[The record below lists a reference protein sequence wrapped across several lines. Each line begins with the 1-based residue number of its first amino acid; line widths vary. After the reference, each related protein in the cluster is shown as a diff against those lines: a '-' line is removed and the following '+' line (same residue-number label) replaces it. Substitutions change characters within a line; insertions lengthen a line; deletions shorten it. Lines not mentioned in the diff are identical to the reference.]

1 MKNELTKKEKTD
13 IEESVPYYKTTTLFS
28 DDYNK
33 EAEKYYKNFITKL
46 RKAPAFISYV
56 KSHIPKTD
64 FVAVLS
70 KSQKESIKSGALKLM
85 KSKDGK
91 LYAELVNP
99 KNNRIAKKINL
110 AEIKKTPALE
120 QAQSMY
126 MLSSQM
132 AELAIQM
139 QEIQTSI
146 EAVRVGQEN
155 DRLAGAYSCQQKFLQ
170 AMKVE
175 NPQLKKDMLLKIA
188 MDAEDA
194 RNKLMLSQK
203 ENIKTVKEIPESS
216 IGKLMSNNSK
226 NTQTVAEVRDG
237 LYANNL
243 LSVVEMM
250 CYKELGEEEASRLS
264 LKYYGR
270 FLEETYFSEPNLIER
285 LDSLDSSITGDS
297 KQSHYWKNILPD
309 MKENIKTLPDNS
321 IKKLGGKKN
330 GKKM

>member
-1 MKNELTKKEKTD
+1 MKNELVKNDKTD
-13 IEESVPYYKTTTLFS
+13 LEESVPYYKTTTLFS
-28 DDYNK
+28 DDFNK
-33 EAEKYYKNFITKL
+33 EAEKNYKNYIAKL
-46 RKAPAFISYV
+46 RKAPAFINYV

-64 FVAVLS
+64 YVAMLS

-85 KSKDGK
+85 KGKNGK

-99 KNNRIAKKINL
+99 KTNRIAKKINL
-110 AEIKKTPALE
+110 AEVKKTPALE

-170 AMKVE
+170 AMKVD

-203 ENIKTVKEIPESS
+203 EKIKAIKEIPESS

-226 NTQTVAEVRDG
+226 NSQTVSEVRDG

-243 LSVVEMM
+243 LSIVEMM
-250 CYKELGEEEASRLS
+250 CYRELGENEASRLS
-264 LKYYGR
+264 LKYYGG
-270 FLEETYFSEPNLIER
+270 FLDDAYFSEPNLIDR
-285 LDSLDSSITGDS
+285 LDSLDSSITGS
-297 KQSHYWKNILPD
+297 TKQIHYWKEILPE
-309 MKENIKTLPDNS
+309 MKENIITLPEKEV
-321 IKKLGGKKN
+321 KKIGGKKN
-330 GKKM
+330 GKKV